1 MKILTP
7 AQVAENTMSALKD
20 CITDEVIG
28 KLNDLLVEQNFKY
41 NIGEVGSNAF
51 ISQSDVGE
59 EVSLRLVSTHLT
71 NAGWKNVLHY
81 DQRDG
86 EWITVELVKVK

>member
-7 AQVAENTMSALKD
+7 AEVAENTTSALKD
-20 CITDEVIG
+20 ALNDEVIG
-28 KLNDLLVEQNFKY
+28 KVNDLLIEQNYKY
-41 NIGEVGSNAF
+41 NIGETGSIATISGTNVGM
-51 ISQSDVGE
+51 
-59 EVSLRLVSTHLT
+59 EVSLRLLSAHLT

-86 EWITVELVKVK
+86 EWLTV